1 MRKLLMQIAQNNP
14 RVLKDPEPLVFF
26 LNFAES
32 TLDHELRIHVKELAD
47 RNMAIDEINR
57 EIDRLFKENGI
68 EIAFRQLDVNLR
80 SSKGLEKLVQSYRI
94 DERGSAN
101 AAAEPARPAAAQ
113 DPIPPGDQGDGAG
126 GADDLSPR

>member
-1 MRKLLMQIAQNNP
+1 M
-14 RVLKDPEPLVFF
+14 FF

-80 SSKGLEKLVQSYRI
+80 TSKGLEKLVQSYRI
-94 DERGSAN
+94 DEKGSAN
-101 AAAEPARPAAAQ
+101 VAAEPARPQPHRTRSPPVTRATAPLARTICHRAERREPALAGQSRRPAQ
-113 DPIPPGDQGDGAG
+113 
-126 GADDLSPR
+126 